1 VAPITDKSKVGKV
14 LASAFAVRRL
24 LVELVWRSDDW
35 PVRAPV
41 RLQAVLLVYFVLC
54 VSATLRF
61 KPDAINVRG
70 VWSVAMLG

>member
-1 VAPITDKSKVGKV
+1 
-14 LASAFAVRRL
+14 
-24 LVELVWRSDDW
+24 
-35 PVRAPV
+35 V